1 MPDPVHELRDSDPAA
16 HTRTGPPPDDVLRA
30 ILATPP
36 ERHRSRARRAP
47 RIVLAVTALAAAA
60 VVAVAALPTA
70 DDDAP
75 APIRASLAE
84 RAFAATAPKDLI
96 TYTETTTLQTGLPT
110 VESYDKLRQWQYRD
124 RMHNVMET
132 RQRRGEWRYEHDQ
145 NGGTFRTLMHN
156 DKGGKD
162 VQVTKKTDPGWDPEE
177 LESGFKVGVTTLVD
191 RFREGIRGAKDLGET
206 TFNGRRAHAY
216 SVTPDKRTT
225 PADAITYYV
234 DPDTALPLGSRSTM
248 TAYEPKVV
256 DGKPVQ
262 GKRLETIT
270 VTTTVDRY
278 ERLEPTPE
286 NLALLDAPN
295 IDAAQ
300 GRQR

>member
-1 MPDPVHELRDSDPAA
+1 MPDPVLELRESDPAA
-16 HTRTGPPPDDVLRA
+16 HARTTPPPEDVLRA

-36 ERHRSRARRAP
+36 ERHRSRTGRAP

-60 VVAVAALPTA
+60 VVAIAALPTA
-70 DDDAP
+70 DDAP
-75 APIRASLAE
+75 GPIRASLAE
-84 RAFAATAPKDLI
+84 RAFAATTPKDLI
-96 TYTETTTLQTGLPT
+96 TYTETTTIQTGLPT

-145 NGGTFRTLMHN
+145 DGGTFRTLMHN
-156 DKGGKD
+156 DKGGSE
-162 VQVTKKTDPGWDPEE
+162 VQVTKKTDPGWDPKE
-177 LESGFKVGVTTLVD
+177 LEEGFKVGVTTLVD
-191 RFREGIRGAKDLGET
+191 QFRDEIRGAKDLGET

-216 SVTPDKRTT
+216 GVTPDGRTS
-225 PADAITYYV
+225 PADEIVYYV
-234 DPDTALPLGSRSTM
+234 DPDTALPLGSRATM
-248 TAYEPKVV
+248 TAMGSDRAIV
-256 DGKPVQ
+256 
-262 GKRLETIT
+262 

-278 ERLEPTPE
+278 EQLEPTPE

-300 GRQR
+300 RAK